1 MASEACPA
9 GCAGRREGE
18 PFLETRVRKLFIFI
32 GATVGSYAGWALG
45 AHAGIMTAYMLSML
59 GTGVGM
65 YAGHRTAKQ
74 LEV

>member
-1 MASEACPA
+1 M
-9 GCAGRREGE
+9 
-18 PFLETRVRKLFIFI
+18 RKIFIFV

-45 AHAGIMTAYMLSML
+45 EHAGIMTAYMLSML
-59 GTGVGM
+59 GTGAGM

>member
-1 MASEACPA
+1 M
-9 GCAGRREGE
+9 
-18 PFLETRVRKLFIFI
+18 RKIFIFV
-32 GATVGSYAGWALG
+32 GATIGSYVGWALG
-45 AHAGIMTAYMLSML
+45 ARAGVMTAYMLSMV

>member
-1 MASEACPA
+1 M
-9 GCAGRREGE
+9 
-18 PFLETRVRKLFIFI
+18 RKIFIFV
-32 GATVGSYAGWALG
+32 GATIGSYVGWARG
-45 AHAGIMTAYMLSML
+45 ARAGVMTAYMLSMV